1 MKRSLVPVI
10 YDFKRSFFRLSTLIL
25 LVVFIVAGIGLSYLS
40 YSMASNLAE
49 PVRTLGIIVVNSD
62 NVLVYGVAYDFTGKE
77 LSGANI
83 VFLDSSGKTL
93 FETRVNGIYHLS
105 FKASANN
112 RIARV
117 KIMYNGKEAVEPVL
131 PLDYINNTYYVLYYA
146 TFNKLSMTENGGILW
161 TPQNNPRTYLVA
173 SLLLLDKSSGDA
185 LLQIVSIN
193 TTNRDV
199 RPNYELL
206 IGCMELSGTSASKE
220 YINTSLLPRS
230 IVYKTINMRDH
241 FVREKIRV
249 DPNDNVLI
257 MRINGSDKALLMRY
271 DRLQPAKAFMAGAML
286 SSSGLS
292 LFLNFFPI
300 VFLYLAHILMAKPKA
315 TGALEF
321 ILARPVTKWDLYV
334 TRYVSGV
341 LVALASSAIFVIA
354 LDIASAT
361 IWGIMFGAYPSV
373 IMFLAIFVGLVAWYS
388 FCYLL
393 SSGLRS
399 SSGYLALA
407 IILYLLFAMFW
418 GLIVFLIAMYMG
430 VGVTAEA
437 AESLGY
443 KLSMLN
449 PIKISDLI
457 IYYMRLYYGLVTPIQ
472 WINPGVVA
480 GVSLAWIIAPFIL
493 GYLVF
498 KRD

>member
-25 LVVFIVAGIGLSYLS
+25 LAVFIVAGIGLSYLS
-40 YSMASNLAE
+40 YSMVSNLAG
-49 PVRTLGIIVVNSD
+49 PVRTLGVIVVDGD

-77 LSGANI
+77 LSGASI
-83 VFLDSSGKTL
+83 VFLDSSGRTL
-93 FETRVNGIYHLS
+93 FETRINGVYHLS
-105 FKASANN
+105 FKAPANN

-117 KIMYNGKEAVEPVL
+117 KIMYNGKEASEPVL
-131 PLDYINNTYYVLYYA
+131 PLDYINNTYQVLYYA
-146 TFNKLSMTENGGILW
+146 AFNTLSMTENGGILW
-161 TPQNNPRTYLVA
+161 TPQNSPRTYLVA

-193 TTNRDV
+193 TTDRGF

-206 IGCMELSGTSASKE
+206 IGCVELGVTSTSKGN
-220 YINTSLLPRS
+220 INTSLLPRS
-230 IVYKTINMRDH
+230 IVYKTIDIRDY
-241 FVREKIRV
+241 FVRKRIRV
-249 DPNDNVLI
+249 DPSDNVLI
-257 MRINGSDKALLMRY
+257 MRINGTDKALLMRY
-271 DRLQPAKAFMAGAML
+271 DGLQPAKAFMAGSML

-321 ILARPVTKWDLYV
+321 ILARPVTKWDLYI

-388 FCYLL
+388 FCYMLA
-393 SSGLRS
+393 SGIKS
-399 SSGYLALA
+399 SSRYLALA
-407 IILYLLFAMFW
+407 IIFYLLFAMFW
-418 GLIVFLIAMYMG
+418 GLIVLLIAISMG
-430 VGVTAEA
+430 VGITAEA

-443 KLSMLN
+443 KLNMLN

-457 IYYMRLYYGLVTPIQ
+457 LYYMRLHYGLVAPMH

-480 GVSLAWIIAPFIL
+480 ATSLAWIMAPFVL